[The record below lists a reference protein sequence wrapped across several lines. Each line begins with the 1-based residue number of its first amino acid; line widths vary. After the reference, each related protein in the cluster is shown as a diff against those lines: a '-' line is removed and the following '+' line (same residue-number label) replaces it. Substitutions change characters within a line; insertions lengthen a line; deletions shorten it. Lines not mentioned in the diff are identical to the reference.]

1 MRILVAD
8 DDEASRLLLDTLFS
22 AKGYEV
28 VLAKDGEEALEKARA
43 LTVDAIVS
51 DILMPRMDGY
61 RLCMECKKD
70 ERLAGAPF
78 VFYTASYTDPEDRR
92 LAEHMGADRFL
103 LKPMEPEALLGEVE
117 SAIGE
122 VAEREPVAPEATL
135 AGDAETLVLDEYS
148 GRLVRKLEEKVTQL
162 KRDIAERTRIEADLR
177 RERDFTSQVIEVADL
192 LICGLD
198 SEGTI
203 ELYSRGAERITGYAA
218 PEAIGRDF
226 LDLLVPEHA
235 RGRYE
240 KQFENIQSGL
250 YPLRM
255 TGVIRTRSGRERTL
269 DWSHT
274 VRTDESGRVDGVL
287 TFGLDVTQRVRAE
300 VCDAVVAK
308 LNNAVLME
316 ESFDDALLDLCVR
329 LTQALHLQMVAVAV
343 RTPGGRLELRS
354 SAGPAASAD
363 FDLFMSEATGFPTAV
378 TRALESSESVLDTVE
393 DMPPELRMV
402 SREVSVDAIFAV
414 PLAAFGQVMGAVA
427 FCARDASSFDD
438 QLVSMLERCVER
450 IGLTFALSE
459 NQRRMQLQSTALT
472 SAANAILITDADGH
486 ILWANRA
493 YELLSGYSLEEMR
506 GRKLPLLLRLI
517 GTVPDPMEELRQGRT
532 WHGEVVSTRKNTEEY
547 SEEVT
552 LAPVLKM
559 DGTLESIVAVKQD
572 ITDRKRLEQA
582 KTDFLSMISH
592 ELRTPLTSI
601 IAFTDLLL
609 ARREDADA
617 EQAQLF
623 AEKIRF
629 HGGEMQRL
637 VEELLEVSQ
646 LESGKFPLDVR
657 SCLVGPLV
665 REYAESV
672 SMGPDHELVLDIQ
685 KDLPEVACDPERVG
699 SLVSNLVSNAVKYS
713 PDGGK
718 VALGLSSDGRAL
730 VLTVSDEGIGIEP
743 DAIGSVFDRF
753 TQADMSAT
761 RSFGGFGLGL
771 FIVREI
777 AHAHGGQVSVESTPG
792 EGSTFTVTLP
802 VKGPPE
808 PRADGLSP

>member
-28 VLAKDGEEALEKARA
+28 VLAEDGEEALEKAR
-43 LTVDAIVS
+43 LRDVDAIVS

-78 VFYTASYTDPEDRR
+78 IFYTASYTDPEDRR

-103 LKPMEPEALLGEVE
+103 LKPMEPDALLAEVE
-117 SAIGE
+117 SAIAE
-122 VAEREPVAPEATL
+122 VAEREPAAPDATL
-135 AGDAETLVLDEYS
+135 TRDDETLVLDEYS

-162 KRDIAERTRIEADLR
+162 SRDLTERKRIESDLR

-198 SEGTI
+198 SDGTI
-203 ELYSRGAERITGYAA
+203 ELYSRGAERITGYSA

-226 LDLLVPEHA
+226 LELLVPEYA

-240 KQFENIQSGL
+240 KQFENITGGL

-255 TGVIRTRSGRERTL
+255 TGVIRTKSSRERTL
-269 DWSHT
+269 DWSDT
-274 VRTDESGRVDGVL
+274 VRTDESGNAAGVL
-287 TFGLDVTQRVRAE
+287 TFGLDVTLRVRAE

-308 LNNAVLME
+308 LNNAVLVEDSVE
-316 ESFDDALLDLCVR
+316 EALLDLCVR
-329 LTQALHLQMVAVAV
+329 LAQALHLQMVAVVV
-343 RTPGGRLELRS
+343 RTPGGRLELRA
-354 SAGPAASAD
+354 SAGSAASAD

-378 TRALESSESVLDTVE
+378 TQALGSSDVVLDTLD
-393 DMPPELRMV
+393 DMPPELKMV
-402 SREVSVDAIFAV
+402 SKEVDVGAILAV
-414 PLAAFGQVMGAVA
+414 PLAAFGTVMGAVA
-427 FCARDASSFDD
+427 FCARDVSSFDD

-450 IGLTFALSE
+450 IGLTFALAE
-459 NQRRMQLQSTALT
+459 NQRRLQLQSTALT
-472 SAANAILITDADGH
+472 SAANAILITGADGH
-486 ILWANRA
+486 ILWANPA
-493 YELLSGYSLEEMR
+493 HESLSGYSLDEMR
-506 GRKLPLLLRLI
+506 GRKLPLLLRLA
-517 GTVPDPMEELRQGRT
+517 GTVPDPMGELAEGRS
-532 WHGEVVSTRKNTEEY
+532 WHGEIVSTRKNSEEY

-552 LAPVLKM
+552 LAPVLGL
-559 DGTLESIVAVKQD
+559 DGRLESIVVVKQD

-609 ARREDADA
+609 SGRGEHDDESQR
-617 EQAQLF
+617 F

-629 HGGEMQRL
+629 HGSEMQRL

-646 LESGKFPLDVR
+646 LESGRFPLDVR
-657 SCLVGPLV
+657 GCLVGPLV
-665 REYAESV
+665 AEYAEAV
-672 SMGPDHELVLDIQ
+672 SMGPDHELVMEIQ
-685 KDLPEVACDPERVG
+685 QDLPEITCDPERVG

-713 PDGGK
+713 PDGGT
-718 VALGLSSDGRAL
+718 VTVRLTSDRRTLLLSVG
-730 VLTVSDEGIGIEP
+730 DEGIGIEP
-743 DAIGSVFDRF
+743 DAIGSIFDRF

-761 RSFGGFGLGL
+761 RRFGGFGLGL

-777 AHAHGGQVSVESTPG
+777 ARAHGGQVSVESTPG
-792 EGSTFTVTLP
+792 AGSTFTVMLP
-802 VKGPPE
+802 AKGPPQSE
-808 PRADGLSP
+808 ETG